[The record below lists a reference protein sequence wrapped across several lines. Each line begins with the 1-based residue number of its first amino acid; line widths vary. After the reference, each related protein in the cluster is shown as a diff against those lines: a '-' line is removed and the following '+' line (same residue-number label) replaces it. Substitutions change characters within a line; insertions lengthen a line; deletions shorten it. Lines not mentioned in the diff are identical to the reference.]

1 MPGQKPG
8 LLSSDHLCR
17 PAGQLP
23 AGHVDGAAHELN
35 GRCGMTTRDRL
46 VVTVIAVFAV
56 LGAAWMLVVS
66 PERKRAAKLQAQVNA
81 ASSALAGAE
90 SEAANARQAQARYA
104 AAYASVVALGKAVPP
119 GEEVPSLIYQLAQA
133 SNEKNVDFASIQ
145 TGSGSGTGAGSG
157 PGTGAGGRT
166 AASGSAGGASGA
178 AGLNQ
183 MPFTFVFNGTFPSL
197 YKLFQQL
204 NGFTVRTTSGQ
215 LKISGRLL
223 TIQGVK
229 LAPAIGVGSAR
240 TANGQLS
247 GTITATAYVLPASQG
262 LTGGASPNAP
272 AGTTTTTASSGSGA
286 SSPSAPAIARVTP

>member
-1 MPGQKPG
+1 
-8 LLSSDHLCR
+8 
-17 PAGQLP
+17 
-23 AGHVDGAAHELN
+23 
-35 GRCGMTTRDRL
+35 MTTRDRL
-46 VVTVIAVFAV
+46 VVTVIAALAV
-56 LGAAWMLVVS
+56 LGAAWILVVS
-66 PERKRAAKLQAQVNA
+66 PERKQAAKLQAQVNA
-81 ASSALAGAE
+81 ASSQLAGAE

-145 TGSGSGTGAGSG
+145 TGSGSGTGAGGGAGTVAGSG
-157 PGTGAGGRT
+157 SGAGAGGHT
-166 AASGSAGGASGA
+166 AASGAAGGASGA
-178 AGLNQ
+178 GGLNQ

-215 LKISGRLL
+215 LQISGRLL

>member
-1 MPGQKPG
+1 
-8 LLSSDHLCR
+8 
-17 PAGQLP
+17 
-23 AGHVDGAAHELN
+23 
-35 GRCGMTTRDRL
+35 MTTRDRL
-46 VVTVIAVFAV
+46 VVTVIAVLAV
-56 LGAAWMLVVS
+56 LAAAWMLVVS
-66 PERKRAAKLQAQVNA
+66 PERKQAAKLQAQVNA
-81 ASSALAGAE
+81 ASSQLAGAE

-145 TGSGSGTGAGSG
+145 TGSGSGTGAGGGSSTGAGSGSGTGAGSG

-272 AGTTTTTASSGSGA
+272 AGTTTTTASTGSGA
-286 SSPSAPAIARVTP
+286 SSPAAPAIARVTP

>member
-1 MPGQKPG
+1 
-8 LLSSDHLCR
+8 
-17 PAGQLP
+17 
-23 AGHVDGAAHELN
+23 
-35 GRCGMTTRDRL
+35 MTTRDRL
-46 VVTVIAVFAV
+46 VVTVIAALAV
-56 LGAAWMLVVS
+56 LGAAWILVVS
-66 PERKRAAKLQAQVNA
+66 PERKQAAKLQAQVNA
-81 ASSALAGAE
+81 ASSQLAGAE

-145 TGSGSGTGAGSG
+145 TGSGSGTGAG
-157 PGTGAGGRT
+157 GRT

-178 AGLNQ
+178 GGLNQ

-215 LKISGRLL
+215 LQISGRLL

-262 LTGGASPNAP
+262 LTGGASPSAP
-272 AGTTTTTASSGSGA
+272 AATTTTTASSGSGA

>member
-1 MPGQKPG
+1 
-8 LLSSDHLCR
+8 
-17 PAGQLP
+17 
-23 AGHVDGAAHELN
+23 
-35 GRCGMTTRDRL
+35 MTTRDRL
-46 VVTVIAVFAV
+46 VVTVVAVVAL

-66 PERKRAAKLQAQVNA
+66 PQRKQAAKLQAQVNA
-81 ASSALAGAE
+81 ASSQLAGAE

-145 TGSGSGTGAGSG
+145 TGSGSGAGAGSGAGSAAGAGAGAGSGTSAGSGTGAGS
-157 PGTGAGGRT
+157 RT
-166 AASGSAGGASGA
+166 AAAGTAASASSA

-183 MPFTFVFNGTFPSL
+183 MPFTFVFNGTFPAL
-197 YKLFQQL
+197 YKLFQGL
-204 NGFTVRTTSGQ
+204 NGFIVRTASGQ
-215 LKISGRLL
+215 LQISGRLL

-229 LAPAIGVGSAR
+229 LAPATGVGSAR
-240 TANGQLS
+240 TAKGQLS

-262 LTGGASPNAP
+262 LTGGASPSAP
-272 AGTTTTTASSGSGA
+272 AGTTTTTASTGSGA

>member
-1 MPGQKPG
+1 
-8 LLSSDHLCR
+8 
-17 PAGQLP
+17 
-23 AGHVDGAAHELN
+23 
-35 GRCGMTTRDRL
+35 MTTRDRL
-46 VVTVIAVFAV
+46 VVTVIAALAV
-56 LGAAWMLVVS
+56 LGAAWILVVS
-66 PERKRAAKLQAQVNA
+66 PERKQAAKLQAQVNA

-145 TGSGSGTGAGSG
+145 TGSGSGTGAGGGSSTGAGSGSGTGAGSG